1 LSEIGDRTFILV
13 TIFSQ
18 KLNKL
23 GVFIVGSLAM
33 VVMHVVSVL
42 IGAAFPY
49 LLSKTVTE
57 LICVVLFLGFGIFLV
72 YQAIFDDD
80 DDREKERE
88 EIVEKLQ
95 EVSQSMEEGGGDDE
109 AGHKKKKKKKTSSW
123 IDP

>member
-1 LSEIGDRTFILV
+1 
-13 TIFSQ
+13 
-18 KLNKL
+18 
-23 GVFIVGSLAM
+23 M

>member
-1 LSEIGDRTFILV
+1 
-13 TIFSQ
+13 
-18 KLNKL
+18 
-23 GVFIVGSLAM
+23 M

-80 DDREKERE
+80 DVKQNFNSVRTE
-88 EIVEKLQ
+88 
-95 EVSQSMEEGGGDDE
+95 
-109 AGHKKKKKKKTSSW
+109 KKKEKR
-123 IDP
+123 